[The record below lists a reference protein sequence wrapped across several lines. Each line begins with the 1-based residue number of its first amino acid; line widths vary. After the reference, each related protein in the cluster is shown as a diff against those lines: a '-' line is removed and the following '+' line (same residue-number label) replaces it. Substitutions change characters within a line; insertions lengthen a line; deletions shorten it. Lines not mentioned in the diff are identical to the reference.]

1 MPIHEHLRPILEYL
15 WIIPLLP
22 LLGSAV
28 NGLLGAK
35 WPNKTVNAVAL
46 GSTGLSFACALE
58 AVREFMAGGQAP
70 FRKEFFDWIIAGN
83 FRAGFDLQLDQ
94 LTVVMVLVV
103 TGVGFLIHIYAT
115 GYMAHEGGYYR
126 FFSYLNLF
134 MFFMLILVLAAN
146 FVLLFVGWE
155 GVGLCS
161 YLLIGFYFLKKSAAD
176 AGKKAFIVNRIGDF
190 GFMLGMFLLFR
201 AFGSLDFQTVF
212 AKAATWQPDTVG
224 QFGTL
229 TIACLL
235 LFMGATGKSAQLPL
249 YVWLPDA
256 MEGPT
261 PVSALIHAATMVTAG
276 VYVVARSHVLFT
288 HSPSAMYVVAIVG
301 CATAIF
307 AATIGLVQ
315 SDIKKV
321 LAYSTVSQLG
331 YMFLACGVGAFGAG
345 IFHLM
350 THSFFKA
357 LLFLAAGS
365 VIHAMGG
372 EQDMWHM
379 GGLASKIKVT
389 FWCMLFG
396 TIAITG
402 FIPFAGFFSKDAI
415 LFAAYQ
421 SENSGKAFYAVGLLA
436 AILTSFYMFRLV
448 WLTFGGEKRYDE
460 HHVHVHESPGSMTVP
475 LMILALLS
483 LVGGWFAAPALWGG
497 PNYFAEFLSPVFGNA
512 ELVGGEAAHSLELT
526 LSIVAVLAAGI
537 GLIVAWRMYSSKV
550 VRGTSTGL
558 HKILYNKYYVD
569 ELYQATIV
577 GPLVWLS
584 RNVFWKVVDVG
595 MIDGSVN
602 GIAHGT
608 EAVGDTVRHA
618 QSGNVRSYAVWVI
631 IGAIVILAIIFWPLW
646 RPAFFVATSG
656 GVR

>member
-1 MPIHEHLRPILEYL
+1 M
-15 WIIPLLP
+15 
-22 LLGSAV
+22 
-28 NGLLGAK
+28 
-35 WPNKTVNAVAL
+35 
-46 GSTGLSFACALE
+46 
-58 AVREFMAGGQAP
+58 GQ
-70 FRKEFFDWIIAGN
+70 
-83 FRAGFDLQLDQ
+83 
-94 LTVVMVLVV
+94 
-103 TGVGFLIHIYAT
+103 Y
-115 GYMAHEGGYYR
+115 
-126 FFSYLNLF
+126 
-134 MFFMLILVLAAN
+134 
-146 FVLLFVGWE
+146 
-155 GVGLCS
+155 
-161 YLLIGFYFLKKSAAD
+161 
-176 AGKKAFIVNRIGDF
+176 
-190 GFMLGMFLLFR
+190 
-201 AFGSLDFQTVF
+201 
-212 AKAATWQPDTVG
+212 
-224 QFGTL
+224 GTL

-276 VYVVARSHVLFT
+276 VYVVARTHILFT
-288 HSPSAMYVVAIVG
+288 LAPTALYVVAIVG

-315 SDIKKV
+315 PDIKKV

-357 LLFLAAGS
+357 LLFLSAGS

-372 EQDMWHM
+372 EQDMWRM

-396 TIAITG
+396 TIAIAG

-421 SENSGKAFYAVGLLA
+421 SENGGKVLYGVGLLA
-436 AILTSFYMFRLV
+436 AIFTSFYMFRLM

-460 HHVHVHESPGSMTVP
+460 HRVHVHESPGSMTVP

-483 LVGGWFAAPALWGG
+483 LVGGWFALPALGNG
-497 PNYFAEFLSPVFGNA
+497 PNYFADFLAPVFGHA
-512 ELVGGEAAHSLELT
+512 ETPASDTHALELA
-526 LSIVAVLAAGI
+526 LSGVAVLAAGV
-537 GLIVAWRMYSSKV
+537 GLIAAWRMYCGKV
-550 VRGTSTGL
+550 TRGTYTGL
-558 HKILYNKYYVD
+558 RKILYNKYYVD
-569 ELYQATIV
+569 ELYQAMFV

-595 MIDGSVN
+595 VIDGSVN
-602 GIAHGT
+602 GIAQGT
-608 EAVGDTVRHA
+608 EAVGDTLRHT

-646 RPAFFVATSG
+646 RPAIDVATSG
-656 GVR
+656 GGR